1 MEYIGGIME
10 MIKFYEILKPII
22 DFCISKYGAFCLAV
36 ITFLF
41 PVALFLK
48 CKYEEHYNQKLR
60 GKAISRLLSDDD
72 YNIVQDESLTQI
84 PQMSVCD
91 YDIFNLIFKEKLEAK
106 SDFIQNGKPLFYDD
120 SIIIPWQRL
129 RRSYEVYNKSL
140 CNGFWSFF
148 LSHAQK
154 DIYTKVGFIQYFENI
169 SKTKSLV
176 LFELIYEEFSK
187 IYRISLR

>member
-1 MEYIGGIME
+1 MWECIEIYTI
-10 MIKFYEILKPII
+10 IKKII

-36 ITFLF
+36 CTFLF

-48 CKYEEHYNQKLR
+48 CKYEECNIQKLR
-60 GKAISRLLSDDD
+60 GKAIKQLLADD
-72 YNIVQDESLTQI
+72 NCEPIQDESLTQI
-84 PQMSVCD
+84 PLMSVCD
-91 YDIFNLIFKEKLEAK
+91 YDMLNLVFKERLGVNE
-106 SDFIQNGKPLFYDD
+106 DFIQNEKPLFCDD
-120 SIIIPWQRL
+120 SIIISWQRL

-154 DIYTKVGFIQYFENI
+154 GIHTKVGFIQYFENS

-176 LFELIYEEFSK
+176 LFELIYGEFSK
-187 IYRISLR
+187 IYRVNLK